1 MINVLMRFINIY
13 GMVVLFSYYINI
25 ICWIIEFVVYTF
37 IFVELLIKDR
47 EINKQRLQ
55 EVEVKYFFGEY
66 ILVN

>member
-47 EINKQRLQ
+47 EINKQRLY

-66 ILVN
+66 ISVN

>member
-25 ICWIIEFVVYTF
+25 ICWIIEFVVYMF

-47 EINKQRLQ
+47 EINK
-55 EVEVKYFFGEY
+55 
-66 ILVN
+66 